1 MQVLFLQLLSLFFVA
16 AVDEDYYFQY
26 SFFAVVDFEGVW
38 GTHVYFQCSF
48 LAVFY
53 VVESNHVMSSFS
65 AGRKPSCAQKLYF
78 DIGYY
83 YYLKILKQNYM
94 IE

>member
-65 AGRKPSCAQKLYF
+65 AGRQTFMCSKAIF
-78 DIGYY
+78 
-83 YYLKILKQNYM
+83 
-94 IE
+94 